1 MKPLGWAVAVCGV
14 IYMIIAFNMDVSV
27 STQPVYVPG
36 YGAYGGGDVANIDLM
51 SRRQNHVIIA
61 SVITLVGVL
70 MGIFGRFAGATSQSS
85 PPSETARRGPFQGER
100 NIAHDP
106 YRLWLAS
113 EYDIRRNDVFDRF
126 VIGDLTFETLDA
138 ALSHA
143 NNLENEKQAKAEA
156 AKQEQERAEEARRAA
171 AENARLESEAEW
183 QRSEPKFIA
192 SMAALAV
199 IAGLF
204 AYFGISKSRET
215 AAQALVQ
222 KRSQLAAFESR
233 YGIRFPAEDVE
244 QIGAIGPYQEF
255 LCANK
260 KHGTLVTFAPTAQ
273 ATRVLSTLDKALGD
287 HEIVYQFEDSGEW
300 RWAKSDRL
308 YVFHTIGSAG
318 YTKKLCI
325 THPTE

>member
-1 MKPLGWAVAVCGV
+1 
-14 IYMIIAFNMDVSV
+14 MIIAFNMDVSV
-27 STQPVYVPG
+27 STQSVYVPG
-36 YGAYGGGDVANIDLM
+36 YGSYGGGDVANIDLM

-70 MGIFGRFAGATSQSS
+70 MGIFGRSAGATSQSS
-85 PPSETARRGPFQGER
+85 PPFETASRGPFQGER

-126 VIGDLTFETLDA
+126 VIGDLAFETLDA

-156 AKQEQERAEEARRAA
+156 VKQEQERAEEARRAA
-171 AENARLESEAEW
+171 AENARLEYEVEW
-183 QRSEPKFIA
+183 QRIKPKVVVF
-192 SMAALAV
+192 MAALT
-199 IAGLF
+199 IAFMVGAF
-204 AYFGISKSRET
+204 FFIKKSQEF
-215 AAQALVQ
+215 AAQVLVQ
-222 KRSQLAAFESR
+222 KRAQLAAFETR

-255 LCANK
+255 LCADK
-260 KHGTLVTFAPTAQ
+260 KDGTLVTFAPTAQ